1 MRLWN
6 MTPFKSHGDRQRRQ
20 QALKANRCQIWKGR
34 KTEGEQEIKNEML
47 GVGVGGGGGLLKGIK
62 MTQKIILML
71 ATAASSQEQ

>member
-1 MRLWN
+1 
-6 MTPFKSHGDRQRRQ
+6 MTPFKSHRDGQRRQ

-47 GVGVGGGGGLLKGIK
+47 GREGLLKGIK

-71 ATAASSQEQ
+71 ATAASSQER

>member
-1 MRLWN
+1 MRLRN

-47 GVGVGGGGGLLKGIK
+47 GVGGGGGLLKGIK

>member
-1 MRLWN
+1 
-6 MTPFKSHGDRQRRQ
+6 MTPFKSHGAGQSRQ

-47 GVGVGGGGGLLKGIK
+47 GVEGGGLLKGIK

-71 ATAASSQEQ
+71 ATAASRQEQ

>member
-1 MRLWN
+1 
-6 MTPFKSHGDRQRRQ
+6 MTPFKSHIDGQRRQ
-20 QALKANRCQIWKGR
+20 QVLKANRCQIWKGR

-47 GVGVGGGGGLLKGIK
+47 GGGGLLKGIK

>member
-6 MTPFKSHGDRQRRQ
+6 MTPFKSHRDRQRRQ

-47 GVGVGGGGGLLKGIK
+47 GWGGGGLLKGIK

-71 ATAASSQEQ
+71 ATTASSQEQ